1 MNYKKITYKRRFIV
15 TAIGISLLLLLIG
28 IITRHSINDTFRN
41 FTLIG
46 EVKDLSQC
54 MLKMRKM
61 EKDFLLKETSNPEFF
76 ESGYS
81 EYANT
86 FEETYHKS
94 IKILT
99 ALEDSK
105 AVKRFN
111 LTNEIDEVTKEIKLY
126 KKSYTSLVHHTRV
139 KGFKDYGTIGKMRDQ
154 IHSVEQ
160 QVKLAKDDKATTYML
175 TLRRHE
181 KDYLLRHDLKYR
193 AKFEEVIN
201 TFISYIAKSPRYN
214 RYQADALV
222 AELHEYKKLFFGVI
236 EKDKTIGL
244 AGESGILA
252 EMTNQAAIIEQQLT
266 DLHDTIYTNSEQRV
280 KKSIFSLFLI
290 TGTLSILILLII
302 IGLSQE
308 IMNAINKLRVH
319 INKLGKGNLPDKITF
334 KGKNEVTE
342 MMESINVLTH
352 NLKNTKEFAEE
363 VGEGKLETQ
372 IDVFGNEGDL
382 GGSLVEMRNRLL
394 KVAQEREEQ
403 AQNDK
408 IQLWKNNGLAQFSE
422 IIRDHSRDMETL
434 TFQFIKKLITYLGA
448 NQGGIFVR
456 DDLDTALHDPEE
468 TEVRFV
474 AKALYAYERKKY
486 TEKDFSVGE
495 GSIGIC
501 AQEGET
507 VFMTEVP
514 EEYIEITSGLGKA
527 KPKAVLIVPMKA
539 DDSVLGVIEIATF
552 STMESYQID
561 FVETVAGNLASN
573 LLTVSSNVKT
583 QYLLE
588 QSRLQANELTAQ
600 EEELRQNMEEL
611 TATQESMS
619 QNESDLKNEI
629 QQLTAKKHTTEVKLK
644 QELEL
649 QKLEAED
656 NRLKLDIVNMNVLIG
671 ELSTSGKFITVNRKF
686 EDVLE
691 YAVEEIGAF
700 NIRNFIPE
708 DESDDFDKMWKK
720 VISGIQCERLSR
732 RKTKS
737 GKTLWLKTSY
747 APLFDKF
754 GELEKIFFVANDV
767 TVNSSRVLAAN
778 GNSKENISAT
788 KKELEDS
795 LRFLTDLNTKS

>member
-1 MNYKKITYKRRFIV
+1 MDLKKITYKKKFLV

-28 IITRHSINDTFRN
+28 LITRYSINDTFRN

-81 EYANT
+81 EYVST
-86 FEETYHKS
+86 FDETYNES
-94 IKILT
+94 ITILT
-99 ALEDSK
+99 NLEDSRI
-105 AVKRFN
+105 VSRFN
-111 LTNEIDEVTKEIKLY
+111 LDDEIEDVKETIKLY
-126 KKSYTSLVHHTRV
+126 RKSYTSLVHQTRI
-139 KGFKDYGTIGKMRDQ
+139 KGFKDFGTIGKMRDQ

-160 QVKLAKDDKATTYML
+160 QVKLSKDDKATTFML

-193 AKFEEVIN
+193 SKFEEVTN
-201 TFISYIAKSPRYN
+201 SFIGYIAESKRYN
-214 RYQADALV
+214 RYQADGLV
-222 AELHEYKKLFFGVI
+222 AELKEYEKLFFDII

-244 AGESGILA
+244 AGESGILS
-252 EMTNQAAIIEQQLT
+252 EMTNQALLIEQQLT
-266 DLHDTIYTNSEQRV
+266 GLHDTIYNNSETRV
-280 KKSIFSLFLI
+280 KKSIVSLFLI
-290 TGTLSILILLII
+290 TGSLSILILLII
-302 IGLSQE
+302 IGLSQG

-319 INKLGKGNLPDKITF
+319 VNKLGKGNLPDKISYS
-334 KGKNEVTE
+334 GKNEITE
-342 MMESINVLTH
+342 MMESINVLTY
-352 NLKNTKEFAEE
+352 NLKNTKEFAEQ
-363 VGEGKLETQ
+363 VGEGNLETQ
-372 IDVFGNEGDL
+372 IDVFGNQGDL
-382 GGSLVEMRNRLL
+382 GGSLVDMRNRLL
-394 KVAQEREEQ
+394 KVARERDDQ

-434 TFQFIKKLITYLGA
+434 TFQFIKKLVTYLNA

-468 TEVRFV
+468 TQVRYV
-474 AKALYAYERKKY
+474 AKALYAYERRKY
-486 TEKDFSVGE
+486 TENEFLVGE
-495 GSIGIC
+495 GSIGVC

-552 STMESYQID
+552 SNMDKHQID
-561 FVETVAGNLASN
+561 FVEIVAGNLASN

-583 QYLLE
+583 QFLLE
-588 QSRLQANELTAQ
+588 QSRFQTNEMAAQ

-611 TATQESMS
+611 TATQEAMS
-619 QNESDLKNEI
+619 QNERDLKKELKKLSDEKNTNER
-629 QQLTAKKHTTEVKLK
+629 KLE
-644 QELEL
+644 QELQI
-649 QKLEAED
+649 QKLEAEE

-671 ELSTSGKFITVNRKF
+671 ELSTSGKFISVNRKF
-686 EDVLE
+686 EEVLE
-691 YAVEEIGAF
+691 YSTEEIGAY

-708 DESDDFDKMWKK
+708 DESDDFDAMWKK

-732 RKTKS
+732 RSSKTGKS
-737 GKTLWLKTSY
+737 LWLKTSY
-747 APLFDKF
+747 SPLFDKF
-754 GELEKIFFVANDV
+754 GDLEKIFFVAKDV
-767 TVNSSRVLAAN
+767 TVHNSQMLAAN
-778 GNSKENISAT
+778 GNSKENITAARR
-788 KKELEDS
+788 ELEDS
-795 LRFLTDLNTKS
+795 LKFLADIHTS